1 MTGDFRAELPC
12 LLRKSL
18 SRRAIVVVE
27 KAALIGET
35 SGKDIFL
42 VGGTVRDIFLGEK
55 SYDVD
60 MAVEGDAIALGKSI
74 AGSLGAKIICY
85 AKPGTCTLF
94 FPLSGMSG
102 TRTHGIRLDIAS
114 SREEMYSSPGAFPDT
129 RPGTIVD
136 DLARR
141 DFTINA
147 MAIGVNGKNTGVLL
161 DPMKGSDDLAKGLIR
176 ALHDN
181 SFLDDPARI
190 FRAVRFEKR
199 LSFTIEE
206 HTERLIRHSAET
218 GMLRKLR
225 KNRIKEEW
233 RLVLKERRHKKC
245 LIRLRDLLK
254 DEMDFVLSVTAG
266 KGDSTNG

>member
-1 MTGDFRAELPC
+1 MTGAVGAELPC
-12 LLRKSL
+12 LLGKSL
-18 SRRAIVVVE
+18 SKRAIAVVE
-27 KAALIGET
+27 KAALMGEA
-35 SGKDIFL
+35 SDKDVFL
-42 VGGTVRDIFLGEK
+42 VGGTVRDILLGKK

-60 MAVEGDAIALGKSI
+60 MAVEGDAIALGKVI
-74 AGSLGAKIICY
+74 ASSSGAKIKCY
-85 AKPGTCTLF
+85 TKPGTCTLL
-94 FPLSGMSG
+94 FPLEGISGIRG
-102 TRTHGIRLDIAS
+102 RVIRLDIAS

-129 RPGTIVD
+129 RPGSIEN

-147 MAIGVNGKNTGVLL
+147 MAIGVNGKNFGVLL
-161 DPMKGSDDLAKGLIR
+161 DPMKGSDDLTKGVIR

-199 LSFTIEE
+199 LSFAIEK

-233 RLVLKERRHKKC
+233 RLVLKEKQHKKC
-245 LIRLRDLLK
+245 IIRLRDLLK
-254 DEMDFVLSVTAG
+254 DEMNFVLSVVG
-266 KGDSTNG
+266 